1 MNIGCPPVQRG
12 DSIRGLG
19 IGLARWI
26 LGDPETLQEHPV
38 VMVGVDFNEECGVSK
53 CDGLEPPIDDGS
65 PQAT

>member
-12 DSIRGLG
+12 DSIRG
-19 IGLARWI
+19 I
-26 LGDPETLQEHPV
+26 LGDPETSQEHPV

-53 CDGLEPPIDDGS
+53 CDALEPPIDDGS